1 MADEASISQL
11 QHIGD
16 ILSTKFKC
24 SFSGTFRASNPVYSL
39 PRPITLPKNRNF
51 EAALIYFATDNY
63 LVNIDENNQ
72 LFIYSIDKGVTWKT
86 IKIPIG
92 AYELSSI
99 TAEITRQMK
108 NNGANSDFI
117 KIESNLNTF
126 SSIIEISN
134 DNYQVDFSRDKTL
147 RDLLGF
153 NATVLS
159 KGKNE
164 SPKTVQITSA
174 KAINVHCSLVHQSYD
189 SSGIES
195 DIIYSFPAY
204 KVGIGYKVNEEPNT
218 PRYLPV
224 AQDVIKDIRFR
235 ISDNNGKE
243 LTFKNEEC
251 AFCIYLQQV

>member
-1 MADEASISQL
+1 MHDETSVNRL

-16 ILSTKFKC
+16 ILSSKYKA
-24 SFSGTFRASNPVYSL
+24 SFQGTFRASNPVYVL
-39 PRPITLPKNRNF
+39 PKPLILPKNRSF

-63 LVNIDENNQ
+63 LVNIDETNQ
-72 LFIYSIDKGVTWKT
+72 QFIYSTDKGATWKT
-86 IKIPIG
+86 IRIPIG

-99 TAEITRQMK
+99 TEQIKQQMRV
-108 NNGANSDFI
+108 NGDNSDI
-117 KIESNLNTF
+117 VNVSANLNTF
-126 SSIIEISN
+126 SCVIEISD
-134 DNYQVDFSRDKTL
+134 DNYQVDFRPEKTI

-153 NATVLS
+153 HAAVLS

-174 KAINVHCSLVHQSYD
+174 KAVNVHCSLIHQSYD
-189 SSGIES
+189 SRGIES

-204 KVGIGYKVNEEPNT
+204 KVGIGWKINEEPNT

-224 AQDVIKDIRFR
+224 GADVIKEIRFR
-235 ISDNNGKE
+235 ISDNNDKE

-251 AFCIYLQQV
+251 AFCIYLSQV

>member
-1 MADEASISQL
+1 MTDEASISHL
-11 QHIGD
+11 QRIGD
-16 ILSTKFKC
+16 VLSNKFKA
-24 SFSGTFRASNPVYSL
+24 SFQGTFRASNPVYTI

-63 LVNIDENNQ
+63 LVNIDASNQ
-72 LFIYSIDKGVTWKT
+72 RFVYSVDKGTTWKT
-86 IKIPIG
+86 IKIKVG

-99 TAEITRQMK
+99 TAEIKSQMSANK
-108 NNGANSDFI
+108 DNGDFVNI
-117 KIESNLNTF
+117 SANLNTF
-126 SSIIEISN
+126 SSVIEIAN
-134 DNYQVDFSRDKTL
+134 DNYQVDFRPNNTL

-153 NATVLS
+153 GATVLT
-159 KGKNE
+159 KGKHE

-174 KAINVHCSLVHQSYD
+174 KSINVHCSLVHQSYD
-189 SSGIES
+189 SQGVES

-224 AQDVIKDIRFR
+224 AHDVIKDIRFR
-235 ISDNNGKE
+235 ITDNNGKE

-251 AFCIYLQQV
+251 AFCIYLSQV

>member
-1 MADEASISQL
+1 MSDETTISHL

-16 ILSTKFKC
+16 ILSTKFKA
-24 SFSGTFRASNPVYSL
+24 SFQGTFRASNPVYTL
-39 PRPITLPKNRNF
+39 PRPITLPKNRTF

-63 LVNIDENNQ
+63 LVNIEVSNQ
-72 LFIYSIDKGVTWKT
+72 QFIYSTDKGATWKT
-86 IKIPIG
+86 IKIPVG

-99 TAEITRQMK
+99 TAEIKRQMTANK
-108 NNGANSDFI
+108 DNGDFI
-117 KIESNLNTF
+117 NIAANLNTF
-126 SSIIEISN
+126 SAIIDISN
-134 DNYQVDFSRDKTL
+134 DNYQVDFRPDKTL
-147 RDLLGF
+147 RELLGF
-153 NATVLS
+153 HAIVLT

-174 KAINVHCSLVHQSYD
+174 KAINIHCSLVHQSYD
-189 SSGIES
+189 SKGVEG

-224 AQDVIKDIRFR
+224 SQDVIKDIRFR
-235 ISDNNGKE
+235 ITDNNGKE

-251 AFCIYLQQV
+251 AFCIYLSQV